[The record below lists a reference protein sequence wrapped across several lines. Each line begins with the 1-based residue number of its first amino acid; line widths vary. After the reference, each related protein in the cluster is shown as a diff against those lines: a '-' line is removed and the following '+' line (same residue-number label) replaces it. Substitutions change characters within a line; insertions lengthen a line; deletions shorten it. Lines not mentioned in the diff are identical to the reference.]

1 MPSMVVTL
9 EPEACP
15 ASTVQDFTARPSIW
29 TTQAPHW
36 LVSQPT
42 CVPVRSSW
50 SRKTWTRSVRSS
62 TSTETALPFTVSLT
76 VDTYPSPNDFCLG
89 GLETGE
95 ANFATGNFVA
105 VVTERSSDM
114 SGEVLEPHP
123 TASQNMAMPARN
135 AGRPRY
141 ASEFVPQNRG
151 RRECRV
157 SECTRS
163 LVRDE

>member
-42 CVPVRSSW
+42 CVPVRFRW
-50 SRKTWTRSVRSS
+50 SRRTWTRSVRSS

-114 SGEVLEPHP
+114 SGEVWSRTRPLRK
-123 TASQNMAMPARN
+123 TWRCQLATQGVRGMPGISSLRIEGAGN
-135 AGRPRY
+135 AG
-141 ASEFVPQNRG
+141 
-151 RRECRV
+151 
-157 SECTRS
+157 
-163 LVRDE
+163 

>member
-1 MPSMVVTL
+1 MIMPGVQNPHCRPWLSRNAACIGCSSSPLAMPSMVVTL

-42 CVPVRSSW
+42 CVPVRFRW

-95 ANFATGNFVA
+95 AIFATGNFVA

-114 SGEVLEPHP
+114 SSEVLD
-123 TASQNMAMPARN
+123 
-135 AGRPRY
+135 
-141 ASEFVPQNRG
+141 PQ
-151 RRECRV
+151 
-157 SECTRS
+157 
-163 LVRDE
+163 L